1 MAYQTAYTQFQPD
14 GFAGQIGNMENWNGL
29 TRTAT
34 ATIAFGA
41 PAQRSGDKQCA
52 PFASG
57 GEFIGI
63 AIAHHVVTST
73 NGDSYGQYDNVP
85 LADEAGKIGGIAGA
99 AIVAGAALNWD
110 VTAGRWTTASASG
123 TVIAVP
129 GAEADTAASGNG
141 VFFWV
146 RLRRIP
152 S

>member
-1 MAYQTAYTQFQPD
+1 MAYQNGYTQFQPD
-14 GFAGQIGNMENWNGL
+14 GFPGMLGNMENWNGL

-52 PFASG
+52 PLVTG

-63 AIAHHVVTST
+63 AIGHHVITST

-85 LADEAGKIGGIAGA
+85 LADEAGKIGGLADA
-99 AIVAGAALNWD
+99 AISVGAALNWN
-110 VTAGRWTTASASG
+110 TASGRYTTASVSG

-129 GAEADTAASGNG
+129 GAEADTAAAAAGS
-141 VFFWV
+141 FFWV
-146 RLRRIP
+146 RLRRTP